1 MSNLWTS
8 HMWGLYYVQILHN
21 TSQLLLFKFETNK
34 GCLRPEDVS
43 DDEKL
48 SRTIKIIAVSKFI
61 KEIVRMAANLNL
73 SLIHI

>member
-1 MSNLWTS
+1 MLPKKQGKLIGFTISFMNLLTAIIFYCS
-8 HMWGLYYVQILHN
+8 
-21 TSQLLLFKFETNK
+21 TKLFV

-61 KEIVRMAANLNL
+61 KEIVKP
-73 SLIHI
+73 

>member
-1 MSNLWTS
+1 MLVIDLWIK
-8 HMWGLYYVQILHN
+8 ILPFV
-21 TSQLLLFKFETNK
+21 LFKLAL

-48 SRTIKIIAVSKFI
+48 SRAIKIIAVSKFI

>member
-1 MSNLWTS
+1 MC
-8 HMWGLYYVQILHN
+8 IRD
-21 TSQLLLFKFETNK
+21 
-34 GCLRPEDVS
+34 RPDDVS

-61 KEIVRMAANLNL
+61 KEIVRMAANLNNTKNDILLL